1 MEPLVLVLCLLS
13 TAMAYPMHPQAPGT
27 QGLASISL
35 ETMRQQQA
43 ANTLTAPFSQIS
55 RFGYN
60 DPYSVLWLHGLL
72 PPHSS
77 YPWLHQRPQLS
88 DNQQFE
94 YALPI
99 HPPPLPGA
107 QSPAQT
113 EKPGQHAQNMP
124 QQPQAAASTD
134 QVSHQPSL
142 PLGFPILQ
150 QADPAMMPPKG
161 GPADGQIQTVALYMY
176 QTIMNKLLQ
185 QGAGETIP
193 DPAGTLPVNQQ
204 HPYPGL
210 FFMQYGGGP
219 GGPPARLGA
228 MSSEEITGGR
238 TGAAHAFSS
247 LYPGLLGMG
256 PRLESH
262 PQNPALQGD
271 FTIEDDSPVAGQ
283 KPTGQEVSQGPI
295 ESPQGVG
302 SSIMIP
308 GLEGSPTGQG
318 ETVPF
323 PNINSPNMGFNP
335 QSKIPPGV
343 TPANAPRLTHDT
355 GAGYVPFA
363 LDDTMPFGIQ
373 RENVISGDITRANNA
388 KGIESPIMQHEVHL
402 QNHNNY
408 FQEP

>member
-1 MEPLVLVLCLLS
+1 MELLALVFCLIS
-13 TAMAYPMHPQAPGT
+13 TAIAYPMHQQTPGT

-35 ETMRQQQA
+35 ETMRQQA
-43 ANTLTAPFSQIS
+43 ADTLTAPLSQIS

-113 EKPGQHAQNMP
+113 EKAGQHTQNIP

-134 QVSHQPSL
+134 QLSHQPSL

-150 QADPAMMPPKG
+150 QADPAITPPKG
-161 GPADGQIQTVALYMY
+161 GPVDGQIQTVALYMY

-185 QGAGETIP
+185 QGAGEIMP
-193 DPAGTLPVNQQ
+193 DPAGTPPVHQQ

-238 TGAAHAFSS
+238 AGAAHAFSS

-256 PRLESH
+256 PGLGSQ

-271 FTIEDDSPVAGQ
+271 FTIEDDSPIAGG
-283 KPTGQEVSQGPI
+283 KPTVSKGPI
-295 ESPQGVG
+295 ESPQAVG
-302 SSIMIP
+302 PSLIIP
-308 GLEGSPTGQG
+308 GSEGNLNGQG
-318 ETVPF
+318 ETVAF
-323 PNINSPNMGFNP
+323 PNINLPNFAFNP
-335 QSKIPPGV
+335 QSQSKLPPGV
-343 TPANAPRLTHDT
+343 TPANAPRLTYDT
-355 GAGYVPFA
+355 GAGFVPFA
-363 LDDTMPFGIQ
+363 LDDTIPFSVQ
-373 RENVISGDITRANNA
+373 RENVITGEMTQANNA
-388 KGIESPIMQHEVHL
+388 KTIDSPIMHEVHL

>member
-1 MEPLVLVLCLLS
+1 
-13 TAMAYPMHPQAPGT
+13 MHPQAPGT

-88 DNQQFE
+88 DNQ
-94 YALPI
+94 
-99 HPPPLPGA
+99 
-107 QSPAQT
+107 
-113 EKPGQHAQNMP
+113 
-124 QQPQAAASTD
+124 
-134 QVSHQPSL
+134 
-142 PLGFPILQ
+142 Q